1 VISFQSVF
9 PTFRGGI
16 SKFSDHLYSQFV
28 NRVDVRAFNYTSLY
42 PSVLFPGKN
51 QHLIHSE
58 DRYAK
63 PVLHAYNPLS
73 WKKSVEKMITRDTR
87 YYIYSHWHPFFAVSQ
102 TSILKEIKGRYPNV
116 EIAGI
121 IHNVLPHE
129 NFPLQKSLTRKLFSL
144 TDYPVVLSTQTFN
157 EYRDLMHG
165 KRPAKLFHPVYEE
178 EWPDEDRD
186 AIRKRLGYDDEDIIV
201 LFFGLVR
208 PYKGLDILI
217 DALNLMNLEN
227 TRIKP
232 LIVGEFYVDPQTILN
247 KIKPAHL
254 PHYEVINRYVPDEEA
269 AMYMLAA
276 DLMVL
281 PYRSASQS
289 GVLSNALNF
298 SLPVVVTDLAGLT
311 EQVEHGITGFI
322 VPPED
327 SVSLAKELFHIV
339 TNVNLQ
345 NIRENVTR
353 KKKNLSWKR
362 FADELMTKLGISE

>member
-1 VISFQSVF
+1 MISFQSVF

-16 SKFSDHLYSQFV
+16 SKFSDHLYSQLE
-28 NRVDVRAFNYTSLY
+28 NRVDVRAINYKALY
-42 PSVLFPGKN
+42 PPILFPGKT
-51 QHLIHSE
+51 QHLTDSQDIYASPIVHS
-58 DRYAK
+58 
-63 PVLHAYNPLS
+63 YNPLT
-73 WKKSVEKMITRDTR
+73 WKSSVGKIITKDTR

-102 TSILKEIKGRYPNV
+102 TSMLKEIKNRHPNV

-129 NFPLQKSLTRKLFSL
+129 NFPFQKSLTRKLFNL

-165 KRPAKLFHPVYEE
+165 KRPVKLFHPVYEE
-178 EWPDEDRD
+178 NWPDEDRD
-186 AIRKRLGYDDEDIIV
+186 TVRKRLGYDDSDIIV

-217 DALNLMNLEN
+217 DALNLMNLDN

-232 LIVGEFYVDPQTILN
+232 LIVGEFYVDPQSILN
-247 KIKPAHL
+247 KIKPGHL
-254 PHYEVINRYVPDEEA
+254 PHYEIINRYVPDEEA
-269 AMYMLAA
+269 AMYLLAS

-289 GVLSNALNF
+289 GVLSNALNY

-311 EQVEHGITGFI
+311 EQVEHGKTGFI

-327 SVSLAKELFHIV
+327 PVSLAKELFHIV
-339 TNVNLQ
+339 SNLNLQ
-345 NIRENVTR
+345 DIRENVAQ

-362 FADELMTKLGISE
+362 FADELFMKLGIYE